1 MRPRIQSAIA
11 EELLETGTLRSFRI
25 FDTHGHMG
33 GYTGM
38 HIPKSE
44 PAAMV
49 ETMDRCGVS
58 HLVFSHHEALQDM
71 VEGNRKAQEA
81 IDAWPDRFL
90 GYWAVN
96 PRYPGLVR
104 EAVASFGTR
113 RGFAGY
119 KILAGYYQTPITLP
133 ACEPLWAHAHEA
145 RLPVLLHTWGGDTNA
160 GWRQVEEIA
169 ARYPGATILMG
180 HSQFGQFDEAIA
192 LSRKFPNV
200 YCELTAA
207 YTRAHLIEKMTAG
220 GIEDQITFGTDL
232 PWFDPMHATGCIV
245 FADVSDTVKRKI
257 LRDNA
262 WALFERFLRK
272 SAAA

>member
-1 MRPRIQSAIA
+1 MIPRIHSAIA

-33 GYTGM
+33 GYAGM
-38 HIPKSE
+38 HIPLSE
-44 PAAMV
+44 PEAML
-49 ETMDRCGVS
+49 ETMDRCGLS

-71 VEGNRKAQEA
+71 TEGNRRAQAA
-81 IDAWPDRFL
+81 IDAYPDRFL
-90 GYWAVN
+90 GYYAVN
-96 PRYPGLVR
+96 PRYPELLR
-104 EAVASFGTR
+104 EAVRSFGAL

-145 RLPVLLHTWGGDTNA
+145 RLPVLLHTWGGDANA

-180 HSQFGQFDEAIA
+180 HSQYGQFDEAIA
-192 LSRKFPNV
+192 LARRFPNV
-200 YCELTAA
+200 ICELTAA
-207 YTRAHLIEKMTAG
+207 YTRAHLIEKMVAAR
-220 GIEDQITFGTDL
+220 IEDRITYGTDL
-232 PWFDPMHATGCIV
+232 PWFDPMHATGCIAM
-245 FADVSDTVKRKI
+245 ADVPDTAKRKI

-262 WALFERFLRK
+262 LAIFGRFLRDG
-272 SAAA
+272 AAV